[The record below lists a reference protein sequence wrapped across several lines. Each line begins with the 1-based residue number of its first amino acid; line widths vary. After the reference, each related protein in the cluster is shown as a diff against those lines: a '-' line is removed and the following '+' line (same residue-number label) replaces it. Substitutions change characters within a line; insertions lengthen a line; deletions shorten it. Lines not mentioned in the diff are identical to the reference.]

1 MAMLIADYRRRAS
14 PQAAAEF
21 DEYEGA
27 DDFADTRRTGS
38 STSQRTARPQ
48 PPPKGTPRAAK
59 AVEKPKEVN
68 LFDFGDDEPAPAA
81 PVAPA
86 AKQGDL
92 FGGDGELNGLHIA
105 SKANCVDDFDDFQ
118 SAPAPT
124 AAPTPAVKPAAANNN
139 LFDLLNSNAP
149 KPAAQA
155 PTYSA
160 PSSGLSMPSLAPT
173 PVSRPSYT
181 SPAPTPAPAAKPAPS
196 KSTFDDLFNTSLTSM
211 GGQANGGQKAGQK
224 SMKDLEKEK
233 SMNALWAPAG
243 QSSQSGQGQNKSSGG
258 GFDDLLM

>member
-1 MAMLIADYRRRAS
+1 
-14 PQAAAEF
+14 
-21 DEYEGA
+21 
-27 DDFADTRRTGS
+27 
-38 STSQRTARPQ
+38 
-48 PPPKGTPRAAK
+48 
-59 AVEKPKEVN
+59 VEKPKEVN

-81 PVAPA
+81 SVAPA
-86 AKQGDL
+86 AAKQEDL
-92 FGGDGELNGLHIA
+92 FGGDGESGPPRHRANGT
-105 SKANCVDDFDDFQ
+105 DDFDDFQ
-118 SAPAPT
+118 SAPAAPAPAQ
-124 AAPTPAVKPAAANNN
+124 AAKPAPAAANNN
-139 LFDLLNSNAP
+139 LFDLLNQGAS
-149 KPAAQA
+149 KPTGQA
-155 PTYSA
+155 PAYSG
-160 PSSGLSMPSLAPT
+160 PSPGLAKASIAPT

-181 SPAPTPAPAAKPAPS
+181 SPAQAPAPAAKPAPT

>member
-1 MAMLIADYRRRAS
+1 VLIADYRRRAS

-38 STSQRTARPQ
+38 STSQRTARPP
-48 PPPKGTPRAAK
+48 PPPKGTPRAPK
-59 AVEKPKEVN
+59 VVEKPKEVN

-81 PVAPA
+81 PPAPVAT
-86 AKQGDL
+86 KQEDL
-92 FGGDGELNGLHIA
+92 FGGDGTSEPPQH
-105 SKANCVDDFDDFQ
+105 KANCADDFDDFQ
-118 SAPAPT
+118 SAPAP
-124 AAPTPAVKPAAANNN
+124 APAPASKPAPAAANNN
-139 LFDLLNSNAP
+139 LFDLLNQGAS
-149 KPAAQA
+149 KPAGQA
-155 PTYSA
+155 PAYSG
-160 PSSGLSMPSLAPT
+160 PSPGLSMPSLAPT

-181 SPAPTPAPAAKPAPS
+181 SPAPAPAPAAKPAPT

-243 QSSQSGQGQNKSSGG
+243 QSSQSGQVQNNKSSGG